1 MSLFTTAGLR
11 VRFSAIAA
19 AASIAAGLIAYAYH
33 HSAARATLDV
43 TAADIEIQLTE
54 MSNSVRLL
62 LETLEGIA
70 YAVAIHTEKLH
81 ARNGSFDADAEQEF
95 NDALSQRFSRLRTI
109 VSIAPSGV
117 IRSDTREGRPAI
129 GIDVSDREYFRV
141 HLSDSRNGVF
151 VSKPVISRVD
161 GKWTWV
167 VSNPVLD
174 RDGNLQS
181 VVVVSLDRRYFA
193 EVFVAAN
200 HAEGLSFFLVHDQNT
215 VLEGPQRLSHVI
227 GGSLAEHFPDARQFS
242 RETEVVD
249 LYLPGGDRPLL
260 EHGKQ
265 IGDWPLRTTVVV
277 DPAYLTATLGNQQ
290 RKTVWMTLALIAVV
304 LVVTFFGYRSAEAN
318 RRATIAAE
326 SANDAKS
333 RFLANMS
340 HELRT
345 PLNAI
350 IGFSEIMQGETLG
363 GIENE
368 RYREYLGIINRS
380 GLRLLSLV
388 NDILDLSRVESDDYT
403 LQEEVLDMG
412 ELIAASADR
421 CLAALHPGTTSRIEL
436 NVAPDAGS
444 LRADRRAISQ
454 IVDNLLSNAL
464 KFSSQDCVVKVGWS
478 MQADGRGELAVEDAG
493 VGISPEDLV
502 SITDPFV
509 QGTKSNPVDPFVT
522 RQSEGAG
529 LGLHIV
535 RKLAEL
541 HGAKL
546 RIESEVDKGTRVVVT
561 FPQDCVVAT
570 FPEDRVASA
579 GAA

>member
-1 MSLFTTAGLR
+1 M
-11 VRFSAIAA
+11 
-19 AASIAAGLIAYAYH
+19 
-33 HSAARATLDV
+33 
-43 TAADIEIQLTE
+43 
-54 MSNSVRLL
+54 
-62 LETLEGIA
+62 
-70 YAVAIHTEKLH
+70 
-81 ARNGSFDADAEQEF
+81 
-95 NDALSQRFSRLRTI
+95 
-109 VSIAPSGV
+109 
-117 IRSDTREGRPAI
+117 
-129 GIDVSDREYFRV
+129 
-141 HLSDSRNGVF
+141 
-151 VSKPVISRVD
+151 
-161 GKWTWV
+161 
-167 VSNPVLD
+167 
-174 RDGNLQS
+174 
-181 VVVVSLDRRYFA
+181 
-193 EVFVAAN
+193 
-200 HAEGLSFFLVHDQNT
+200 
-215 VLEGPQRLSHVI
+215 
-227 GGSLAEHFPDARQFS
+227 
-242 RETEVVD
+242 
-249 LYLPGGDRPLL
+249 
-260 EHGKQ
+260 
-265 IGDWPLRTTVVV
+265 
-277 DPAYLTATLGNQQ
+277 
-290 RKTVWMTLALIAVV
+290 
-304 LVVTFFGYRSAEAN
+304 
-318 RRATIAAE
+318 
-326 SANDAKS
+326 
-333 RFLANMS
+333 
-340 HELRT
+340 
-345 PLNAI
+345 
-350 IGFSEIMQGETLG
+350 
-363 GIENE
+363 
-368 RYREYLGIINRS
+368 INRS